1 MTVARRRPVAL
12 NARNHREP
20 FPYHLSMERPR
31 RRFKLVTRRAL
42 LRLSIL
48 GAILLAAGVW
58 AYATMI
64 RMPGRSHSGA
74 LPALT
79 ESQRELAARLE
90 AHVRVLAS
98 DIGKRS
104 TFHPRQL
111 ADAAAYARAQ
121 LEGTGLAVRDHSFV
135 ERGTGV
141 PNMDVTIPGTSTPAE
156 IVLVGAHIDSFQGT
170 PGADDNASGVA
181 AVLELASRFAAKPQT
196 RTLRFAIFV
205 NEEPPAFWTAD
216 MGSLVY
222 ANKCKADG
230 ENVVAMLSLESIGYY
245 DDEPGTQHYPP
256 PLNLAYPSR
265 GNFIGFVG
273 NFGSRRLVRR
283 CVAVFREHAAF
294 PSEGA
299 ALPSALP
306 GVGWSDHWSFWQI
319 GCDAVMVT
327 GTATFRNPH
336 YHQPT
341 DTPDTLDYERM
352 ARVVEGLEAVIA
364 DLASGE

>member
-1 MTVARRRPVAL
+1 
-12 NARNHREP
+12 
-20 FPYHLSMERPR
+20 MERPA
-31 RRFKLVTRRAL
+31 RRFRLVTRKAL

-48 GAILLAAGVW
+48 AVVLLAAAVW

-64 RMPGRSHSGA
+64 RMPGRSHAGP

-79 ESQRELAARLE
+79 DPQRDLASRLE
-90 AHVRVLAS
+90 AHVRVLAEG
-98 DIGKRS
+98 IGKRS

-111 ADAAAYARAQ
+111 AEAAAYARAQ
-121 LEGTGLAVRDHSFV
+121 LEGAGFDVRDHSFV

-141 PNMDVTIPGTSTPAE
+141 PNMDVTIPGTAAPGE
-156 IVLVGAHIDSFQGT
+156 VVVVGAHIDSYQGT

-181 AVLELASRFAAKPQT
+181 AVIELARAFAAGPQP
-196 RTLRFAIFV
+196 RTIRLAIFV
-205 NEEPPAFWTAD
+205 NEEPPAFWTGD

-222 ANKCKADG
+222 ARKCQADG
-230 ENVVAMLSLESIGYY
+230 ESIVAMLSLESIGYY
-245 DDEPGTQHYPP
+245 SDEPGTQKYPP
-256 PLNLAYPSR
+256 PLNLAYPST
-265 GNFIGFVG
+265 GDFIGFVG
-273 NFGSRRLVRR
+273 NVGSRRLVRR
-283 CVAVFREHAAF
+283 CVRTFREHAAF

-299 ALPSALP
+299 ALPSYLP

-319 GCDAVMVT
+319 GVDAVMVT

-352 ARVVEGLEAVIA
+352 ARVVEGLEAVII
-364 DLASGE
+364 DLASAE